1 MLDII
6 TVSVSSDWAEILS
19 WGGFKTAVQDAISAG
34 TAISSIIKAN
44 APMTRKAIQKSIEA
58 FQKLP

>member
-6 TVSVSSDWAEILS
+6 TTSVSSDYAEILS

-34 TAISSIIKAN
+34 TSITTIIRGN
-44 APMTRKAIQKSIEA
+44 APMTKKAIEKSIEA
-58 FQKLP
+58 FNKLP